1 MEKSVLNLVDAYAG
15 SLRAL
20 RLVEMTED
28 LENDYTLRLSFRPEK
43 IFDFRSGEI

>member
-1 MEKSVLNLVDAYAG
+1 MEKSVLNLVDAYDR

-28 LENDYTLRLSFRPEK
+28 WENDYPLGCH
-43 IFDFRSGEI
+43 FDRRSR